1 MHFMGKIISSYIFPH
16 PPLIVPEIGKGDEK
30 GAANTLRACE
40 KAAEEIRKEK
50 PSTIILTTSHAPLF
64 EDYIFINDFKTLKGD
79 FGRFGARQV
88 NLGFENNLKMA
99 ESIVEF
105 AKKEGFDAGGIDEG
119 IGKKYGI
126 SGELDHGAMVPLY
139 YISRVYS
146 DFKLV
151 HIAMS
156 TLTLEEHYR
165 FGMCIG
171 EAIRNSDEDV
181 VFVASGDLA
190 HRLTSDGPYG
200 YNKHAGEFDELFV
213 KSIEKDDIDA
223 ILDID
228 DKLRDEAAEC
238 GLRSF
243 VIMLGALDGY
253 SVSPKVYSY
262 EGPFGVGYM
271 VARIGVGREDS
282 SRRIIERRIK
292 GRGKSVDPYVS
303 LARRA
308 LEAYVKEGRV
318 LDDYDGLPG
327 EMIKDKAGTFV
338 SIKKKGELRGCIG
351 TIAPTRENIAKEIIH
366 NAISAGTSDPRFYPV
381 KPYELDE
388 LEYSVDVLMEPEAVD
403 SMDKL
408 DAVKYG
414 VIVRAGRR
422 TGLLLPNLENVDTPE
437 QQVSIALQKA
447 GISPNEKYTME
458 RFEVIRHK

>member
-1 MHFMGKIISSYIFPH
+1 M
-16 PPLIVPEIGKGDEK
+16 IVPEIGKGDEK
-30 GAANTLRACE
+30 GAQKTIEACE

-64 EDYIFINDFKTLKGD
+64 EDYFFINDYKTLKGD

-88 NLGFENNLKMA
+88 KLSFENNFKMA
-99 ESIVEF
+99 ESIIEF
-105 AKKEGFDAGGIDEG
+105 ANEKGFDAGGINEG
-119 IGKKYGI
+119 IGKRYGI
-126 SGELDHGAMVPLY
+126 SGELDHGALVPLY

-156 TLTLEEHYR
+156 TLTLEEHYK

-171 EAIRNSDEDV
+171 QAVRNSDENV
-181 VFVASGDLA
+181 VFVSSGDLA
-190 HRLTSDGPYG
+190 HKLKSDGPYG

-213 KSIEKDDIDA
+213 KSIEKDDIDS
-223 ILDID
+223 ILDIN

-253 SVSPKVYSY
+253 SVDPKVYSY

-271 VARIGVGREDS
+271 VARIGVGEEDT

-292 GRGKSVDPYVS
+292 GRSKSVDPYVS
-303 LARRA
+303 LARKA
-308 LEAYVKEGRV
+308 LETYVREGKV
-318 LDDYDGLPG
+318 LDDYDGLPE
-327 EMIKDKAGTFV
+327 EMTKERAGTFV

-366 NAISAGTSDPRFYPV
+366 NAISSGTADPRFYPV

-388 LEYSVDVLMEPEAVD
+388 LDYSVDVLMEPEAID
-403 SMDKL
+403 SIDKL
-408 DAVKYG
+408 DVLRYG

-422 TGLLLPNLENVDTPE
+422 TGLLLPNLENVDTPK

-447 GISPNEKYTME
+447 GIGPNEDYTME

>member
-1 MHFMGKIISSYIFPH
+1 MGKIISSYIFPH
-16 PPLIVPEIGKGDEK
+16 PPLIVPEIGKGDEN
-30 GAANTLRACE
+30 GALMTIRACE
-40 KAAEEIRKEK
+40 KAADEIGKEK

-64 EDYIFINDFKTLKGD
+64 EDYIYINDYKTLQGD
-79 FGRFGARQV
+79 FGRFGAGKV
-88 NLGFENNLKMA
+88 KLSFDNNFKLVD
-99 ESIVEF
+99 SIVEF
-105 AKKEGFDAGGIDEG
+105 AKKEGIEAGGINEG

-126 SGELDHGAMVPLY
+126 SGDLDHGALVPLY

-146 DFKLV
+146 DFRLV

-156 TLTLEEHYR
+156 TLTLEEHYK

-171 EAIRNSDEDV
+171 KAVRDSNEDV
-181 VFVASGDLA
+181 VFVSSGDLS

-213 KSIEKDDIDA
+213 KSIEKDDIDR

-228 DKLRDEAAEC
+228 EKLRDDAAEC

-253 SVSPKVYSY
+253 SVVPEVYSY

-271 VARIGVGREDS
+271 VARIGVGGEDP
-282 SRRIIERRIK
+282 SRRVLDRRRR
-292 GRGKSVDPYVS
+292 GRNKSVDPYVS
-303 LARRA
+303 LAKKA
-308 LEAYVKEGRV
+308 LEAYVREGKV
-318 LDDYDGLPG
+318 LDDYDGLPQ
-327 EMIKDKAGTFV
+327 EMTEGKAGTFV

-351 TIAPTRENIAKEIIH
+351 TIAPTRENIASEIIH
-366 NAISAGTSDPRFYPV
+366 NAISSGTADPRFYPV

-388 LEYSVDVLMEPEAVD
+388 LEYSVDVLMEPEAID

-408 DAVKYG
+408 DVVRYG
-414 VIVRAGRR
+414 VIVRSGRR
-422 TGLLLPNLENVDTPE
+422 TGLLLPNLENVDAPE

-447 GISPNEKYTME
+447 GINPEEKYTLE